1 MPSCDRTLAAQLAP
15 WCSRALSGLIL
26 LSPMLVSAAPDA
38 AGEPGAAAPAPRAH
52 HAHTRPSL
60 DERVRQFGQGL
71 GLSEDQ
77 RAAVKKILE
86 KRQRDTLR
94 LRVDPSLSGAAR
106 IERFRGLQVSTV
118 EEIRAVL
125 NEEQRKKYNPLAP
138 RDIPQPPNQRSVEDW
153 IKLTTAK
160 E

>member
-1 MPSCDRTLAAQLAP
+1 MPSCDRTLTAQLEP
-15 WCSRALSGLIL
+15 WCGRALLGLIL
-26 LSPMLVSAAPDA
+26 LSPMMVSAAPDVA
-38 AGEPGAAAPAPRAH
+38 VEPGAAAPAPRAH

-60 DERVRQFGQGL
+60 DERVKQFGQGL
-71 GLSEDQ
+71 GLSADQ
-77 RAAVKKILE
+77 QAAVKKILE

-125 NEEQRKKYNPLAP
+125 TEEQRKKYNPLAP
-138 RDIPQPPNQRSVEDW
+138 REIPQAPNQRSVEDW
-153 IKLTTAK
+153 IKLTTPK